1 MLSRPALRNFK
12 LKCKWI
18 LTLTSTIYST
28 TIYNLNTQ
36 SNWFKHNIGT
46 RNEFYLSFT
55 SPTRIRGSAF
65 KIGDNEN
72 SNGFSKTHFPLTRS
86 AKRTLWEFGHGEP
99 GEGQVSVSF
108 YSKGW
113 WGKGWDTPYQDQDH
127 KIITATQCFWVAN
140 GLTTAST
147 NHLQEYIFSSDLG
160 AQERLMYVCLFVR
173 SSGSNLSS
181 WGGNTSS
188 CLKSQFFI

>member
-99 GEGQVSVSF
+99 GEGQVSASF

-113 WGKGWDTPYQDQDH
+113 WGKGWETGIPHTRTRTIKLLRPLSASGWRMVSLLQAPTTCRNIFL
-127 KIITATQCFWVAN
+127 KTQIFISYTNIALWIHQ
-140 GLTTAST
+140 LST
-147 NHLQEYIFSSDLG
+147 STVH
-160 AQERLMYVCLFVR
+160 V
-173 SSGSNLSS
+173 
-181 WGGNTSS
+181 
-188 CLKSQFFI
+188 